1 MKEPKSFLLG
11 VQWHPEWR
19 HWENPVS
26 KAMFAAFGDAVRE
39 HAKRRGAA
47 R

>member
-1 MKEPKSFLLG
+1 MVKPKGFLLA

-19 HWENPVS
+19 HSENPES

-39 HAKRRGAA
+39 HAKRRAT